1 MEKGMKKK
9 NIPGTRT
16 KLCAKAW
23 KEEEAWRGRLE
34 EVHCGR
40 SEARYQAKL
49 EIVKAGL
56 KGLHWPQK
64 GVSCH
69 LKGNGTMKHRG
80 DMKRLTFQKGNSHC
94 GVQSRLE
101 EAKTG

>member
-1 MEKGMKKK
+1 M
-9 NIPGTRT
+9 
-16 KLCAKAW
+16 
-23 KEEEAWRGRLE
+23 
-34 EVHCGR
+34 
-40 SEARYQAKL
+40 
-49 EIVKAGL
+49 KAGL
-56 KGLHWPQK
+56 KGPHWPQK